1 MAGNNTRVNI
11 LVEGQTEETFVREL
25 LAPHLANFQVWLKP
39 RIVETS
45 KGHKGGAVSFS
56 KIVRQVKLWC
66 LQDQTARVTTLFDV
80 YGLPSDFPGVS
91 LWNSGL
97 PAQPQVA
104 TLEATLA
111 ASVGHPNLIPYLQL
125 HEYEALLFS
134 DLNAFT
140 YANVSPAIIQ
150 HWQSALALF
159 PGGPED
165 VNNSPTTAPSK
176 RLIAHWPTYA
186 KSKPLYGSLIALQIG
201 LPTMRAKC
209 PRFDDWVTYLE
220 SL

>member
-25 LAPHLANFQVWLKP
+25 LVPHLAAFQVWLTP

-45 KGHKGGAVSFS
+45 KGHKGGAVSYS

-66 LQDQTARVTTLFDV
+66 LQDQSARVTTLFDV
-80 YGLPSDFPGVS
+80 YGLPTDFPGVS
-91 LWNSGL
+91 IWNSRQ

-111 ASVGHPNLIPYLQL
+111 ASVGQPNLTPYLQL

-134 DLNAFT
+134 DLNAFA
-140 YANVSPAIIQ
+140 YAEVPPATIQ
-150 HWQSALALF
+150 RWQSDLAQF
-159 PGGPED
+159 SSPED

-201 LPTMRAKC
+201 LPTIRAKC
-209 PRFDDWVTYLE
+209 PRFHDWVTHLE